1 MAVGAECICDYVDTY
16 VTDKAQHNY
25 AQWKGVVGVECVFV
39 CGESVCVFVYV
50 C

>member
-1 MAVGAECICDYVDTY
+1 MAVGAEFICVYVDTY

-25 AQWKGVVGVECVFV
+25 AQWKGVVGVR
-39 CGESVCVFVYV
+39 VCVFVYL